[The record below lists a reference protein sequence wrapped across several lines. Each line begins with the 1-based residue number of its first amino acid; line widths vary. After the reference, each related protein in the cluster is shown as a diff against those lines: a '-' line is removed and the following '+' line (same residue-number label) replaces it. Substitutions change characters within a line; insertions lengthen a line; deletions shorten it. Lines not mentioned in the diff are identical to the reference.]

1 MKALI
6 LTADGVEDSEFFYP
20 YYRLR
25 EERIDVDVATPDG
38 KAATGKHGYPVPA
51 NLRISDARSDDYD
64 LLILPGGKGPEK
76 VRLID
81 HAVTVAREMLA
92 AGKPVAS
99 ICHGIQTLI
108 SAGVLQGRRA
118 TCWAG
123 IRDDLIAAGA
133 DYSDEEVVVDGSL
146 ITSRSPS
153 DLPAFM
159 RETLSAVAAA
169 TGPAE

>member
-6 LTADGVEDSEFFYP
+6 LTADGVEDSEFLYP

-25 EERIDVDVATPDG
+25 EEGIDVDVATPDG

-51 NLRISDARSDDYD
+51 NMKISDARSADYD
-64 LLILPGGKGPEK
+64 MLVLPGGLGPEK
-76 VRLID
+76 VRVID
-81 HAVTVAREMLA
+81 NAVRIAREMMA
-92 AGKPVAS
+92 AGKVVAS

-108 SAGVLQGRRA
+108 SADVLKGRRA

-123 IRDDLIAAGA
+123 VRDDLKAAGA
-133 DYSDEEVVVDGSL
+133 DYSDQEVVVDGTL
-146 ITSRSPS
+146 ITSRAPH

-159 RETLSAVAAA
+159 RETLNAVAA
-169 TGPAE
+169 TVSP

>member
-25 EERIDVDVATPDG
+25 EEGIDVDVATPDG
-38 KAATGKHGYPVPA
+38 GAATGKHGYPVPA
-51 NLRISDARSDDYD
+51 NLTISDARSDDYD
-64 LLILPGGKGPEK
+64 MLILPGGKGPEK

-81 HAVTVAREMLA
+81 NAVAIAREMTA
-92 AGKPVAS
+92 AGKPIAS

-123 IRDDLIAAGA
+123 VRDDLIAAGA
-133 DYSDEEVVVDGSL
+133 AYSDEEVVVDGSL
-146 ITSRSPS
+146 ITSRSPH

-159 RETLSAVAAA
+159 RETLNTVAAV
-169 TGPAE
+169 TGPTE